1 MNWIKLLTELLP
13 YVVAMTG
20 IVTLMV
26 MLDVLAQV
34 FRNQ

>member
-1 MNWIKLLTELLP
+1 MNWTKVIMELLQ
-13 YVVAMTG
+13 YVVAMDG

-34 FRNQ
+34 FRN

>member
-1 MNWIKLLTELLP
+1 MNWTKVIMELLP
-13 YVVAMTG
+13 YVVAMAG

-34 FRNQ
+34 FRN

>member
-13 YVVAMTG
+13 YVVAMAS
-20 IVTLMV
+20 IVTIMV